1 MIPKV
6 ERFLVTTDSEETWQ
20 IDRPT
25 IFLGDWCRAYD
36 RKAAWDKIDAI
47 VAQPYGIDEKTKLR
61 DFKTLIR
68 TQELILPDLVRV
80 LNSYHGTNHC
90 LKFWKIL
97 IGHWLQTYTKI
108 IINRSNT
115 ISKVL
120 EDYKVSGST
129 FLDLSPENFI
139 PADTLALQRL
149 VKQSCWNSTLDLK
162 IIRSLKLDVFPIK
175 IIKKNTQNLEFS
187 NKKPT
192 LRLKS
197 FKHSSQIFFNK
208 FVKKNE
214 PFIVSSY
221 LPNVQE
227 KLMQLSFGMVP
238 KNWNVRPN
246 FKITNMTDQVLRK
259 NLRDQLL
266 QSRQDIYADL
276 LFDLLPVCFLEGF
289 VELCARVE
297 AHNWP
302 SRPKFIFT
310 SNNFASDEEFKL
322 YTAIKTEQGVN
333 YFIGQHGNNYGTS
346 AFQNIIEECIPDHF
360 ISWGAGNKSTNVK
373 VGFNFKLAGVKVK
386 HNPNGKILLLLSH
399 LPHRDSTWD
408 VYAEHALYFKEQI
421 DFISAIE
428 NDLALMLKIRLH
440 PAHEQMNYHEKE
452 KLLLAKGKLM
462 FDNQKKSFHDLL
474 SESRLVV
481 FSYDSTGI
489 LETLA
494 LNIPTLAFWQNGLS
508 HLNESA
514 KHNYEILVRAGIFHL
529 TPQSIAQKINKVSLD
544 IDYWWN
550 QKSVQNAREQ
560 FCEQYART
568 SKKPVRD
575 LRKILKGTI

>member
-1 MIPKV
+1 MTSKV
-6 ERFLVTTDSEETWQ
+6 ERYLVTTASEETWE

-36 RKAAWDKIDAI
+36 RKSAWDQIDAI
-47 VAQPYGIDEKTKLR
+47 VAQPYGIDAKTKIR

-68 TQELILPDLVRV
+68 TQEHILPDLVRV

-90 LKFWKIL
+90 LKFWQIL
-97 IGHWLQTYTKI
+97 IGHWLQTYTSI
-108 IINRSNT
+108 LINRSNT

-120 EDYKVSGST
+120 DDYKVSGST

-139 PADTLALQRL
+139 PTDTSDLQRL
-149 VKQSCWNSTLDLK
+149 VEQSCWNSTLDLK

-175 IIKKNTQNLEFS
+175 IIKKNTQNFEVS

-192 LRLKS
+192 SRLNS
-197 FKHSSQIFFNK
+197 FKHSLQIFFNK
-208 FVKKNE
+208 FVKQNE
-214 PFIVSSY
+214 PFIISSY

-227 KLMQLSFGMVP
+227 ALIQLSFGMVP
-238 KNWNVRPN
+238 KNWNARTN
-246 FKITNMTDQVLRK
+246 FKITNKTDQILRK

-276 LFDLLPVCFLEGF
+276 LFDLFPVCFLEGF
-289 VELCARVE
+289 AELRAKVE
-297 AHNWP
+297 ANNWP

-322 YTAIKTEQGVN
+322 YTAMKTQQGVS

-346 AFQNIIEECIPDHF
+346 AFQNVIEECIPDHF
-360 ISWGAGNKSTNVK
+360 ISWGTGNKSTNVK
-373 VGFNFKLAGVKVK
+373 VGFNFKVSGVKVK

-399 LPHRDSTWD
+399 LPRRDSTWD

-421 DFISAIE
+421 DFINAIE

-440 PAHEQMNYHEKE
+440 SAHELLNYHEKE
-452 KLLLAKGKLM
+452 KLLLVNGKLM
-462 FDNQKKSFHDLL
+462 FDEQKKSFHDLL

-514 KHNYEILVRAGIFHL
+514 KHNYESLVRAGIFHL
-529 TPQSIAQKINKVSLD
+529 TPQSIAQKINKVSPD

-550 QKSVQNAREQ
+550 QKSVQNVREQ

-575 LRKILKGTI
+575 LRNILKGII